1 MASVKISTPLVS
13 SEAADMLSPDHLES
27 VDGRV
32 RTALMLIQTEGYSR
46 ASIEHIAALVN
57 LSVTRLTHLFKECI
71 GTSPRNYDVQLRL
84 LKAQKLIKH
93 TYLRIK
99 EIEAKCGFSDSSR
112 FALQFRRA
120 FGISPK
126 ECRARALHNHT
137 TKEVR
142 SNSGIG
148 IANSVQK

>member
-1 MASVKISTPLVS
+1 MAPLNISTPLVS

-32 RTALMLIQTEGYSR
+32 RTALMLIQNEGYSR
-46 ASIEHIAALVN
+46 ASIERIAALVN
-57 LSVTRLTHLFKECI
+57 LSVTRLNHLFKEYI

-84 LKAQKLIKH
+84 LKAEELIRH

-99 EIEAKCGFSDSSR
+99 EIEAKCGFTDSSR

-120 FGISPK
+120 FGITPK
-126 ECRARALHNHT
+126 ECRARALRSQT
-137 TKEVR
+137 TREVR
-142 SNSGIG
+142 SNSSIG
-148 IANSVQK
+148 IANSAQK

>member
-1 MASVKISTPLVS
+1 MASFKISTPLLS
-13 SEAADMLSPDHLES
+13 PEAADMLSPDRLES

-32 RTALMLIQTEGYSR
+32 RTTVMLIQNEGYSR
-46 ASIEHIAALVN
+46 ASIERIAALVN

-71 GTSPRNYDVQLRL
+71 GTSPRNYDMQLRL

-120 FGISPK
+120 FGITPK
-126 ECRARALHNHT
+126 ECRARALRNQT
-137 TKEVR
+137 TEEVR
-142 SNSGIG
+142 SHSGKM
-148 IANSVQK
+148 IANSVRK